1 MAASRSIWN
10 GTVAFG
16 LISAPI
22 KVYSAT
28 EDKTVH
34 FHEVHITD
42 EARIEHK
49 RICSKEGKEVPY
61 KEVVKGY
68 EVSKN
73 EFVVLTKEEIA
84 AAAGERSKLIDVE
97 TFVCTADIDPAFY
110 DKTYYLGPRDSKEVY
125 RLVHDA
131 LEQSG
136 RAAIGRWVFHNR
148 EYLVAIRPYEEALA
162 MHTMRF
168 AEELVPAK
176 ALDLPAAGKKPS
188 DREIKM
194 AGNLVDSLYAP
205 FEPEAYEDTHRAA
218 VLDLVKRKSRGEEIE
233 LAHPDEGSE
242 PDDLAAALE
251 ASLKAA

>member
-1 MAASRSIWN
+1 MAARSIWN

-42 EARIEHK
+42 EARIEHR

-61 KEVVKGY
+61 KDVVKGY
-68 EVSKN
+68 EVAKG
-73 EFVVLTKEEIA
+73 EYVVLTKDEIA

-97 TFVCTADIDPAFY
+97 TFVCAADIDPVFF
-110 DKTYYLGPRDSKEVY
+110 DRTYYLGPRDEKAVY
-125 RLVHDA
+125 RLVRDA
-131 LEQSG
+131 LEKAG
-136 RAAIGRWVFHNR
+136 RTAIGRWVFHNR
-148 EYLVAIRPYEEALA
+148 EYLVAIRPYEDALA

-168 AEELVPAK
+168 ADELVPATD
-176 ALDLPAAGKKPS
+176 LDLPAAGRKPS
-188 DREIKM
+188 GREVEM
-194 AGNLVDSLYAP
+194 AGNLVESLHAE
-205 FEPEAYEDTHRAA
+205 FDASAFEDTHRAA
-218 VLDLVKRKSRGEEIE
+218 VLDMIRRKSRGEEIE

-251 ASLKAA
+251 ASLQAA

>member
-1 MAASRSIWN
+1 MASPRSIWN

-16 LISAPI
+16 LISAPV

-28 EDKTVH
+28 EDRTVH
-34 FHEVHITD
+34 FHEVHVVD

-61 KEVVKGY
+61 REVVKGY

-73 EFVVLTKEEIA
+73 EYVVLTKEEVA

-97 TFVCTADIDPAFY
+97 TFVCAADIDPVFF
-110 DKTYYLGPRDSKEVY
+110 DKTYYLGPRDEKAVY
-125 RLVHDA
+125 RLVRDA

-148 EYLVAIRPYEEALA
+148 EYLVAIRSYEDALA

-168 AEELVPAK
+168 ADELVPAED
-176 ALDLPAAGKKPS
+176 LDMPTAGKKPS
-188 DREIKM
+188 EREVKM
-194 AGNLVDSLYAP
+194 AGNLVESLYDD
-205 FEPEAYEDTHRAA
+205 FKPEAFEDTHRAA
-218 VLDLVKRKSRGEEIE
+218 VLDMIKRKSRGEEIE
-233 LAHPDEGSE
+233 LAHPHEGSE

-251 ASLKAA
+251 ASLQAV